1 MIGSIHVCKETQ
13 KEHTTYTLEGLIY
26 GGDRAY
32 IQNNIFFNRMGY
44 IMYLGAYN
52 WGFLKWYFTV
62 GE

>member
-1 MIGSIHVCKETQ
+1 MVGM
-13 KEHTTYTLEGLIY
+13 GLISRIISFL
-26 GGDRAY
+26 D
-32 IQNNIFFNRMGY
+32 NRMGY